1 MKYQLQNQV
10 VLHSKVERS
19 GYIQHIL
26 EISNGMPHGK
36 KKNYVT
42 IMYVSHSLS
51 SLLELNNKV
60 FKPTSAHKHA
70 FAQN

>member
-36 KKNYVT
+36 KKKLCNHYVC
-42 IMYVSHSLS
+42 LAF
-51 SLLELNNKV
+51 
-60 FKPTSAHKHA
+60 FK
-70 FAQN
+70 